1 MNGFNFVSVYLDVKR
16 DVRGEFLQDM
26 NVFLLIIKSDVYY
39 SGIVNFA
46 YKFAKN
52 IFRIVVK
59 NFLGK
64 YL

>member
-1 MNGFNFVSVYLDVKR
+1 MR
-16 DVRGEFLQDM
+16 RGEFLQDM
-26 NVFLLIIKSDVYY
+26 NFFLLIIKSDVYY

-52 IFRIVVK
+52 IFRIAVK